1 MQVRLNSAI
10 SNMDTRKT
18 NLAESLSRIQDTDIA
33 AETAR
38 NAKNQILLQAGM
50 QGVQQAKQL
59 SQGSLSLIRAIG
71 AYGGKR

>member
-33 AETAR
+33 AKTAR